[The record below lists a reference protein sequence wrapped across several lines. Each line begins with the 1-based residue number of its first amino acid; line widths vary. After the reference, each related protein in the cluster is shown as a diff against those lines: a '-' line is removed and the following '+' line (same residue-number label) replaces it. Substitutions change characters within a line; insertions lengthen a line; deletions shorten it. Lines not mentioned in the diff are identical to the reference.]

1 MDKRRR
7 KEQQR
12 SGGETPPKS
21 IHGCPRL
28 GVSAAFFAPAF
39 VRVFWFFAVFGGIL
53 APNRRKP
60 VACGARTRSN
70 PFLEGHGP
78 QVGKPVDG
86 RLGSLRYLGWQGVG
100 RFHYERSGL
109 DVL

>member
-1 MDKRRR
+1 MDHLLFDHRPIWKLKARPSVVEKSGSSLFSVEYCRRI
-7 KEQQR
+7 
-12 SGGETPPKS
+12 GGS
-21 IHGCPRL
+21 QC
-28 GVSAAFFAPAF
+28 
-39 VRVFWFFAVFGGIL
+39 
-53 APNRRKP
+53 
-60 VACGARTRSN
+60 SN